1 MYFKRVY
8 KPFIHCTFITVFTVG
23 VNLLFSCVELG
34 APIKFITAES
44 AGLIFDMVFRLNQVV

>member
-23 VNLLFSCVELG
+23 VKLLFSCTELG

-44 AGLIFDMVFRLNQVV
+44 AGLIFNMVFRLHQVP